1 MAMREFEE
9 RFRALFGRYHAN
21 LLFYATRLVG
31 EVEAEDVVQD
41 VFVELWRRRDEV
53 EIGDGIQSFLYK
65 AVYTRALNVLKHRE
79 VTDSHAR
86 LVQEI
91 NLQRAQYYAQEEN
104 EVVKRIEDK
113 ELRKA
118 LVDDLNQLPDKCR
131 VVFKLSYLHNM
142 KNKEIAEV
150 MNISPRT
157 VEAHMYKALKQ
168 LRQELGWLKL
178 LSVMIFIGKVSVF
191 FKQIVLSIW

>member
-104 EVVKRIEDK
+104 EVVKRIEDI
-113 ELRKA
+113 ELHKA
-118 LVDDLNQLPDKCR
+118 LVDALNQLPDKCR

>member
-1 MAMREFEE
+1 
-9 RFRALFGRYHAN
+9 
-21 LLFYATRLVG
+21 
-31 EVEAEDVVQD
+31 
-41 VFVELWRRRDEV
+41 
-53 EIGDGIQSFLYK
+53 
-65 AVYTRALNVLKHRE
+65 
-79 VTDSHAR
+79 
-86 LVQEI
+86 
-91 NLQRAQYYAQEEN
+91 
-104 EVVKRIEDK
+104 
-113 ELRKA
+113 
-118 LVDDLNQLPDKCR
+118 
-131 VVFKLSYLHNM
+131 M